1 MTFVRTVLGD
11 IDPLA
16 LGVTYAHE
24 HVVIDGGRPVL
35 MEPDFDL
42 ADIDLMAIE
51 VADAAGLG
59 LHAIVDAMPCDAGR
73 NAGKLAEL
81 SRRTGVHIVAPT
93 GLHHERF
100 YGPAHWSHMVRV
112 DDLAELF
119 VLDVTAGIDEL
130 DYSGPIVRRTPY
142 KAGVLKVAGSLNGP
156 SQRDRMI
163 FEAAAAAHARTGVPI
178 LTHCEAGTGGLE
190 QVELLAELGV
200 DPSHVT
206 LSHVDKV
213 VDRGYHRALLSAGAT
228 VEYDQSYRWNDVP
241 NSTAEL
247 IGWMVE
253 DGFGDRIVLGMDA
266 ARRGYLR
273 VYGGSPGLTW
283 LLDGF
288 TAALEAVGI
297 DAAIRHR
304 LFVDNPARAF
314 AFAEVDR

>member
-1 MTFVRTVLGD
+1 VTFVRTVLGD
-11 IDPLA
+11 IDPA
-16 LGVTYAHE
+16 ELGVTYAHE

-42 ADIDLMAIE
+42 ADIDLMVIE
-51 VADAAGLG
+51 VAEAAGLG
-59 LHAIVDAMPCDAGR
+59 LRAIVDAMPCDAGR

-81 SRRTGVHIVAPT
+81 SKRTGVHVIAPT

-100 YGPAHWSHMVRV
+100 YGPAHWSHKIGV
-112 DDLAELF
+112 DDLADLF
-119 VLDVTAGIDEL
+119 VLDVTDGIDAL
-130 DYSGPIVRRTPY
+130 DYSGPIVRRTPHR
-142 KAGVLKVAGSLNGP
+142 AGVLKVAGSLNGP
-156 SQRDRMI
+156 SDRDRKV
-163 FEAAAAAHARTGVPI
+163 FEAAAIAHARTGVPI
-178 LTHCEAGTGGLE
+178 LTHCEAGTGGVE
-190 QVELLAELGV
+190 QIELLADLGV
-200 DPSHVT
+200 GLAHVT

-213 VDRGYHRALLSAGAT
+213 VDRGYHRAMLSAGAT
-228 VEYDQSYRWNDVP
+228 VEYDQSYRWNDVL

-253 DGFGDRIVLGMDA
+253 DGFGDRVVLGMDA

-283 LLDGF
+283 LLGGF
-288 TAALEAVGI
+288 TAELETAGV

-314 AFAEVDR
+314 SFSQVDR